1 MGVERGGGRRVGGR
15 YNGGFG
21 TGPPPLLPPKET
33 HRYRIALPGLTG
45 QNSPTIGGKGGK
57 GGRGKG
63 GGGGIFGP
71 EPRDCVVEGATRDGP
86 ARERASRADPI
97 N

>member
-1 MGVERGGGRRVGGR
+1 MAAGIMAASAQ
-15 YNGGFG
+15 
-21 TGPPPLLPPKET
+21 GPPPLPKET

-45 QNSPTIGGKGGK
+45 QNSPTIGGEGRKGE
-57 GGRGKG
+57 G